1 MFESLSK
8 ERKLAQE
15 LNLFP
20 DWYTTQGYQLFKS
33 SYSIDGDGGFSGRI
47 STISYT
53 LANELPEAYRKEF
66 AEKFYKLMWEGK
78 LSPASPV
85 LSNTGTTRGMP
96 VSCSGQFVSDSV
108 DSFFKNLHT
117 TAMLSKNGFGTSV
130 CLSDIRKR
138 GEKIKSGGKSN
149 GTVPVAELFFN
160 TAAAISQGGNRR
172 GAVACY
178 LDVEHG
184 DFDELCDLLLHH
196 PDGKNIGW
204 IIKDSFTERLK
215 AGDEE
220 AGEIFNKI
228 LYTKLVT
235 GKGYLF
241 FVDKANRLR
250 PEAYKVNNL
259 DIKSSNLCSEI
270 SLHSSEE
277 YDFSCILSSLNL
289 VHADKFLEEGNTD
302 VFDSMVFLDCLCS
315 YFLRVSKDVP
325 GLEKVRAFT
334 EKGRAVGLGVMG
346 LHTYFQSKM
355 IPFVSLEAQ
364 FLDTAIFKSIHEETL
379 RASKWL
385 ASILGEPDWCKGLGI
400 RNTHRVAIA
409 PTKSTA
415 LLMGGVS
422 ESFSPDPGIVFDIE
436 SSKGQMRRI
445 VPVFYE
451 LMKER
456 GMYNEETLQ
465 RIVNNHGSVQQEDWL
480 SEHEKLVFLNAY
492 EIDQEILLRRAS
504 LRQKYVCQAQ
514 SLNFFVPDDGCE
526 KTVAKLISRCF
537 TDPNIVSQYY
547 IYTKAGVVV
556 KDECVACSA

>member
-1 MFESLSK
+1 MFELLSK

-15 LNLFP
+15 NKLFP
-20 DWYTTQGYQLFKS
+20 EWYTTQGYQLFKS
-33 SYSIDGDGGFSGRI
+33 SYTNKGEEGFKGRI

-66 AEKFYKLMWEGK
+66 ADKFYKLMWDGK

-96 VSCSGQFVSDSV
+96 VSCSGQVVSDSV
-108 DSFFKNLHT
+108 DSFFMNLHT

-138 GEKIKSGGKSN
+138 GEQISAGGKSN
-149 GTVPVAELFFN
+149 GVVPIAELFFN
-160 TAAAISQGGNRR
+160 TASTISQGGNRR
-172 GAVACY
+172 GAIACY

-215 AGDEE
+215 ANEKE
-220 AGEIFNKI
+220 ACEIFNKI

-259 DIKSSNLCSEI
+259 DIKASNLCSEI

-315 YFLRVSKDVP
+315 YFLRVSEGVK

-346 LHTYFQSKM
+346 LHTYLQSKM

-364 FLDTAIFKSIHEETL
+364 FLDTAIFKRISEETL

-385 ASILGEPDWCKGLGI
+385 AGILGEPDWCKGLGI
-400 RNTHRVAIA
+400 RNTHRTAIA

-465 RIVNNHGSVQQEDWL
+465 RIVNNYGSVQQEDWL
-480 SEHEKLVFLNAY
+480 TEHEKLVFLNAY

-504 LRQKYVCQAQ
+504 LRQKYICQAQ
-514 SLNFFVPDDGCE
+514 SLNFFIPEDGCE
-526 KTVAKLISRCF
+526 KTVAKLISKCF
-537 TDPNIVSQYY
+537 TDPNILSQYY
-547 IYTKAGVVV
+547 LYPKAGVVV

>member
-1 MFESLSK
+1 MFELLSE
-8 ERKLAQE
+8 ERKKAQKTG
-15 LNLFP
+15 LFP
-20 DWYTTQGYQLFKS
+20 EWYTTQAYQLFKS
-33 SYSIDGDGGFSGRI
+33 YSVAGEEGFKGRVT
-47 STISYT
+47 TIAYT
-53 LANELPEAYRKEF
+53 LANELPEEYRKEY
-66 AEKFYKLMWEGK
+66 ANKFLSLMWEGK

-96 VSCSGQFVSDSV
+96 VSCSGQVVNDSV
-108 DSFFKNLHT
+108 DSFFSNLHT

-130 CLSDIRKR
+130 DLSNIRKR
-138 GEKIKSGGKSN
+138 GEKISAGGKSN
-149 GTVPVAELFFN
+149 GVVPIAELFFT
-160 TAAAISQGGNRR
+160 TASTISQGGNRR

-178 LDVEHG
+178 LDVEHD
-184 DFDELCDLLLHH
+184 DFDELCDLLLHN
-196 PDGKNIGW
+196 PDGKNVGW
-204 IIKDSFTERLK
+204 IIRDSFTNRLK
-215 AGDEE
+215 AGDVKANES
-220 AGEIFNKI
+220 FNKL

-250 PEAYKVNNL
+250 PEAYKVNEL
-259 DIKSSNLCSEI
+259 DVKASNLCSEI
-270 SLHSSEE
+270 SLHSSED

-289 VHADKFLEEGNTD
+289 VHADKFLEEGNND
-302 VFDSMVFLDCLCS
+302 IFDSLVFLDCLCS
-315 YFLRVSKDVP
+315 YFLRVSKGVK

-346 LHTYFQSKM
+346 LHTYFQSKG

-364 FLDTAIFKSIHEETL
+364 FLDTAIFKRIHDETL

-400 RNTHRVAIA
+400 RNTHRTALA

-451 LMKER
+451 LMKAR
-456 GMYNEETLQ
+456 GVYNEETLQ
-465 RIVNNHGSVQQEDWL
+465 RIVNHNGSVQQEGWL
-480 SEHEKLVFLNAY
+480 SDHEKLVFLNAY

-504 LRQKYVCQAQ
+504 LRQKYICQAQ
-514 SLNFFVPDDGCE
+514 SLNFFVPEDGCE

-537 TDPNIVSQYY
+537 TDPNIISQYY
-547 IYTKAGVVV
+547 LYPKAGVVV